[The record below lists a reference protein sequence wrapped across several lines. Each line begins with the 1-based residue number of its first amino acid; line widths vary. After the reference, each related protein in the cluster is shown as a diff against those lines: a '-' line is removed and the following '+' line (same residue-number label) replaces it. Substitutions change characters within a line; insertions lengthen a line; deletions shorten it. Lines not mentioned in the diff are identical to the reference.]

1 MFCVCVE
8 KNLRNCVTLLSNT
21 SEFFDVSLGV
31 EQGEPLSPILF
42 ILFVIDMHKQMSEH
56 INASRTLNEISI
68 FMLMYAD
75 DTILIA
81 NSETV
86 TEIA

>member
-42 ILFVIDMHKQMSEH
+42 ILFVNDMHKEMCEH